1 MNIIKKYLLAVTLV
15 IIPTFSFAGDLNWGD
30 ELIESAKDV
39 KQEAFCRLVE
49 TYKTRANDAKNSMN
63 QIKMMAVSQE
73 QADDLKALIKD
84 KKYENWIAQVKRV
97 DLVKA
102 SGAAENKYNVK
113 LSANLGCGVTGV
125 TIHSSVEVDDKKIGE
140 VSSPIL
146 FKQLE
151 KVSSGDFVL
160 ISGEFKNDFVATE
173 FCLECSIENK
183 AKNTSFASTYD
194 TLVMF
199 K

>member
-1 MNIIKKYLLAVTLV
+1 MKQLIKYILSITLF
-15 IIPTFSFAGDLNWGD
+15 IIPSFSFAGDLNWGD
-30 ELIESAKDV
+30 TLIEDAKDV

-49 TYKTRANDAKNSMN
+49 TYKTRANEAKNSMN

-102 SGAAENKYNVK
+102 GGVAENKYNVK
-113 LSANLGCGVTGV
+113 LSANLGCGV

-173 FCLECSIENK
+173 FCIENK
-183 AKNTSFASTYD
+183 CSNESTVNTSFASTYD

>member
-1 MNIIKKYLLAVTLV
+1 
-15 IIPTFSFAGDLNWGD
+15 
-30 ELIESAKDV
+30 
-39 KQEAFCRLVE
+39 
-49 TYKTRANDAKNSMN
+49 MN

-102 SGAAENKYNVK
+102 GGAAENKYNVK
-113 LSANLGCGVTGV
+113 LSADLGCGV

>member
-1 MNIIKKYLLAVTLV
+1 MKQLIKYILSITLF
-15 IIPTFSFAGDLNWGD
+15 IIPSFSFAGDLNWGD
-30 ELIESAKDV
+30 TLIEDAKDV

-49 TYKTRANDAKNSMN
+49 TYKTRANEAKNSMN

-84 KKYENWIAQVKRV
+84 KKYENWIAQVERV

-102 SGAAENKYNVK
+102 GGVAENKYNVK
-113 LSANLGCGVTGV
+113 LSAILGCEV

>member
-1 MNIIKKYLLAVTLV
+1 MNLIKKYLLAVTLV

-49 TYKTRANDAKNSMN
+49 TYQTRANEAQASMN

-84 KKYENWIAQVKRV
+84 KKYENWIAEVKKV
-97 DLVKA
+97 DLVRA
-102 SGAAENKYNVK
+102 GGVGENKYNVK
-113 LSANLGCGVTGV
+113 LSADLGCGV
-125 TIHSSVEVDDKKIGE
+125 TIHSSIEADDKKIGE

-146 FKQLE
+146 YKQLE

-173 FCLECSIENK
+173 FCINENNECSNESK
-183 AKNTSFASTYD
+183 LDTSFSSTYD

>member
-84 KKYENWIAQVKRV
+84 KKYENWIAQVIRV

-102 SGAAENKYNVK
+102 GGAAENKYNVK
-113 LSANLGCGVTGV
+113 LSADLGCGV

-173 FCLECSIENK
+173 FCIENK
-183 AKNTSFASTYD
+183 CSNKSTVNTSFASTYD

>member
-39 KQEAFCRLVE
+39 KQEAFCRLVK
-49 TYKTRANDAKNSMN
+49 TYQTRANKAKDSMN

-102 SGAAENKYNVK
+102 GGAAENKYNVK
-113 LSANLGCGVTGV
+113 LSADLGCGV

>member
-102 SGAAENKYNVK
+102 GGVAENKYNVK
-113 LSANLGCGVTGV
+113 LSANLGCEV

-173 FCLECSIENK
+173 FCIENK
-183 AKNTSFASTYD
+183 CSNKSTVNTSFASTYD

>member
-1 MNIIKKYLLAVTLV
+1 MKQLIKYILSITLF
-15 IIPTFSFAGDLNWGD
+15 IIPSFSFAGDLNWGD
-30 ELIESAKDV
+30 TLIEDAKDV
-39 KQEAFCRLVE
+39 KQEAFCRLVK
-49 TYKTRANDAKNSMN
+49 TYQTRANKAKDSMN

-102 SGAAENKYNVK
+102 GGAAENKYNVK
-113 LSANLGCGVTGV
+113 LSADLGCGV

-173 FCLECSIENK
+173 FCLECSIEDK

-199 K
+199 R

>member
-1 MNIIKKYLLAVTLV
+1 MKQLIKYILSITLF
-15 IIPTFSFAGDLNWGD
+15 IIPSFSFAGDLNWGD
-30 ELIESAKDV
+30 TLIEDAKDV
-39 KQEAFCRLVE
+39 KQEAFCRLVK
-49 TYKTRANDAKNSMN
+49 TYQTRANKAKDSMN

-84 KKYENWIAQVKRV
+84 KKYENWIAQVERV

-102 SGAAENKYNVK
+102 GGVAENKYNVK
-113 LSANLGCGVTGV
+113 LSANLGCEV

-151 KVSSGDFVL
+151 KVSSGDYVL

-173 FCLECSIENK
+173 FCIENK
-183 AKNTSFASTYD
+183 CSNKSTVNTSFASTYD

>member
-1 MNIIKKYLLAVTLV
+1 MKQLIKYILSITLF
-15 IIPTFSFAGDLNWGD
+15 IIPSFSFAGDLNWGD
-30 ELIESAKDV
+30 TLIEDAKDV

-49 TYKTRANDAKNSMN
+49 TYKTRANEAKNSMN

-84 KKYENWIAQVKRV
+84 KKYENWIAQVERV

-102 SGAAENKYNVK
+102 GGVAENKYNVK
-113 LSANLGCGVTGV
+113 LSANLGCEV

-173 FCLECSIENK
+173 FCLECSIEDK

-199 K
+199 R

>member
-1 MNIIKKYLLAVTLV
+1 MKQLIKYILSITLF
-15 IIPTFSFAGDLNWGD
+15 IIPSFSFAGDLNWGD
-30 ELIESAKDV
+30 TLIEDAKDV

-49 TYKTRANDAKNSMN
+49 TYKTRANEAKNSMN

-84 KKYENWIAQVKRV
+84 KKYENWIAQVERV

-102 SGAAENKYNVK
+102 GGAAENKYNVK
-113 LSANLGCGVTGV
+113 LSADLGCGV

-173 FCLECSIENK
+173 FCIENK
-183 AKNTSFASTYD
+183 CSNKSTVNTSFASTYD

>member
-49 TYKTRANDAKNSMN
+49 TYKTRANEAKNSMN

-84 KKYENWIAQVKRV
+84 KKYENWSAQVIRV

-113 LSANLGCGVTGV
+113 LSANLGCEV

-173 FCLECSIENK
+173 FCIENK
-183 AKNTSFASTYD
+183 CSNKSTVNTSFASTYD

-199 K
+199 R

>member
-39 KQEAFCRLVE
+39 KQEAFCRLVK
-49 TYKTRANDAKNSMN
+49 TYQTRANKAKDSMN

-84 KKYENWIAQVKRV
+84 KKYENWIAQVERV

-102 SGAAENKYNVK
+102 GGVAENKYNVK
-113 LSANLGCGVTGV
+113 LSANLGCEV

-173 FCLECSIENK
+173 FCIENK
-183 AKNTSFASTYD
+183 CSNKSTVNTSFASTYD

>member
-102 SGAAENKYNVK
+102 GGAAENKYNVK
-113 LSANLGCGVTGV
+113 LSANLGCEV

-173 FCLECSIENK
+173 FCIENK
-183 AKNTSFASTYD
+183 CSNKSTVNTSFASTYD

>member
-1 MNIIKKYLLAVTLV
+1 MKQLIKYILSITLF
-15 IIPTFSFAGDLNWGD
+15 IIPSFSFAGDLNWGD
-30 ELIESAKDV
+30 TLIEDAKDV
-39 KQEAFCRLVE
+39 KQEAFCRLVK
-49 TYKTRANDAKNSMN
+49 TYQTRANKAKDSMN

-84 KKYENWIAQVKRV
+84 KKYENWIAQVERV

-102 SGAAENKYNVK
+102 GGVAENKYNVK
-113 LSANLGCGVTGV
+113 LSANLGCEV

-173 FCLECSIENK
+173 FCIENK
-183 AKNTSFASTYD
+183 CSNKSTVNTSFASTYD

>member
-1 MNIIKKYLLAVTLV
+1 MKQLIKYILSITLF
-15 IIPTFSFAGDLNWGD
+15 IIPSFSFAGDLNWGD
-30 ELIESAKDV
+30 TLIEDAKDV

-49 TYKTRANDAKNSMN
+49 TYKTRANEAKNSMN

-102 SGAAENKYNVK
+102 GGAAENKYNVK
-113 LSANLGCGVTGV
+113 LSADLGCGVTGV

-199 K
+199 R

>member
-1 MNIIKKYLLAVTLV
+1 MKQLIKYILSITLF
-15 IIPTFSFAGDLNWGD
+15 IIPSFSFAGDLNWGD
-30 ELIESAKDV
+30 TLIEDAKDV
-39 KQEAFCRLVE
+39 KQEAFCRLVK
-49 TYKTRANDAKNSMN
+49 TYQTRANKAKDSMN

-84 KKYENWIAQVKRV
+84 KKYENWIAQVERV

-102 SGAAENKYNVK
+102 GGAAENKYNVK
-113 LSANLGCGVTGV
+113 LSADLGCGV

-173 FCLECSIENK
+173 FCIENK
-183 AKNTSFASTYD
+183 CSNKSTVNTSFASTYD

>member
-1 MNIIKKYLLAVTLV
+1 M
-15 IIPTFSFAGDLNWGD
+15 
-30 ELIESAKDV
+30 
-39 KQEAFCRLVE
+39 
-49 TYKTRANDAKNSMN
+49 
-63 QIKMMAVSQE
+63 
-73 QADDLKALIKD
+73 
-84 KKYENWIAQVKRV
+84 

-102 SGAAENKYNVK
+102 GGAAENKYNVK
-113 LSANLGCGVTGV
+113 LSADLGCGV

-173 FCLECSIENK
+173 FCIENK
-183 AKNTSFASTYD
+183 CSNKSTVNTSFASTYD

>member
-1 MNIIKKYLLAVTLV
+1 MKQLIKYILSITLF
-15 IIPTFSFAGDLNWGD
+15 IIPSFSFAGDLNWGD
-30 ELIESAKDV
+30 TLIEDAKDV

-49 TYKTRANDAKNSMN
+49 TYKTRANEAKNSMN

-84 KKYENWIAQVKRV
+84 KKYENWIAQVERV

-102 SGAAENKYNVK
+102 GGVAENKYNVK
-113 LSANLGCGVTGV
+113 LSANLGCEV

>member
-49 TYKTRANDAKNSMN
+49 TYKTRANDAKKSMN

-84 KKYENWIAQVKRV
+84 KKYENWIAQVERV

-102 SGAAENKYNVK
+102 GGVAENKYNVK
-113 LSANLGCGVTGV
+113 LSANLGCEV

>member
-49 TYKTRANDAKNSMN
+49 TYKTRANEAKNSMN

-84 KKYENWIAQVKRV
+84 KKYENWIAQVERV

-102 SGAAENKYNVK
+102 GGAAENKYNVK
-113 LSANLGCGVTGV
+113 LSADLGCGV

-173 FCLECSIENK
+173 FCIENK
-183 AKNTSFASTYD
+183 CSNKSTVNTSFASTYD

-199 K
+199 R

>member
-84 KKYENWIAQVKRV
+84 KKYENWIAQVERV

-102 SGAAENKYNVK
+102 GGVAENKYNVK
-113 LSANLGCGVTGV
+113 LSANLGCEV

-173 FCLECSIENK
+173 FCIENK
-183 AKNTSFASTYD
+183 CSNKSTVNTSFASTYD

>member
-1 MNIIKKYLLAVTLV
+1 MKQLIKYILSITLF
-15 IIPTFSFAGDLNWGD
+15 IIPSFSFAGDLNWGD
-30 ELIESAKDV
+30 TLIEDAKDV

-49 TYKTRANDAKNSMN
+49 TYKTRANEAKNSMN

-102 SGAAENKYNVK
+102 GGAAENKYNVK
-113 LSANLGCGVTGV
+113 LSADLGCGV

-173 FCLECSIENK
+173 FCIENK
-183 AKNTSFASTYD
+183 CSNKSTVNTSFASTYD

>member
-1 MNIIKKYLLAVTLV
+1 MKQLIKYILSITLF
-15 IIPTFSFAGDLNWGD
+15 IIPSFSFAGDLNWGD
-30 ELIESAKDV
+30 TLIEDAKDV

-49 TYKTRANDAKNSMN
+49 TYKTRANEAKNSMN

-84 KKYENWIAQVKRV
+84 KKYENWIAQVIRV

-113 LSANLGCGVTGV
+113 LSADLGCGV

-173 FCLECSIENK
+173 FCIENK
-183 AKNTSFASTYD
+183 CSNKSTVNTSFASTYD

>member
-1 MNIIKKYLLAVTLV
+1 MKQLIKYILSITLF
-15 IIPTFSFAGDLNWGD
+15 IIPSFSFAGDLNWGD
-30 ELIESAKDV
+30 TLIEDAKDV
-39 KQEAFCRLVE
+39 KQEAFCRLVK
-49 TYKTRANDAKNSMN
+49 TYQTRANKAKDSMN

-102 SGAAENKYNVK
+102 GGAAENKYNVK
-113 LSANLGCGVTGV
+113 LSADLGCGV

-173 FCLECSIENK
+173 FCIENK
-183 AKNTSFASTYD
+183 CSNKSTVNTSFASTYD